1 MALLL
6 TVTEPQDPL
15 PGLQNTM
22 VFGPRG
28 GCIGRGQDNDWV
40 LPDPQR
46 YLSVHHARVRCYQ
59 GVYYIEDTSTNGVF
73 LNGSARPLGKSPS
86 PALRDGDRLR
96 MGGYELQVS
105 ISASDRE
112 AANDSI
118 ELEAA
123 ALSSDSVEA
132 LLIDHSNILPAL
144 TDVEPATLAPEP
156 DAEPLPLD
164 SPLADR
170 RRVPRVAVGA
180 SAEFDAFCRG
190 AGVPASE
197 LPTNSRLAA
206 LQLAGLMLR
215 EALVGARELAKSRR
229 EILRSAG
236 LNPEVEESG
245 RAALQR
251 YSIEEL
257 LKQFL
262 SAQDPTLP
270 EAVPWLR
277 EVFSTARRNDA
288 AFVQATRQALTEFLR
303 RLEPGAL
310 SAGGAAPE
318 ERFRALTDMAHDALP
333 ALYVE
338 ALSRHFAALVRESH

>member
-6 TVTEPQDPL
+6 TVTEPQEPL

-22 VFGPRG
+22 VFGPSG

-73 LNGSARPLGKSPS
+73 LNGSTRALGKNASP
-86 PALRDGDRLR
+86 PLRDGDRLR
-96 MGGYELQVS
+96 MGSYELQVS
-105 ISASDRE
+105 INGSDRE

-144 TDVEPATLAPEP
+144 PDTEAAAAPAEP
-156 DAEPLPLD
+156 EPLPLD
-164 SPLADR
+164 SPLTDR
-170 RRVPRVAVGA
+170 RRAPRTALGV
-180 SAEFDAFCRG
+180 SPDFDAFCRG

-197 LPTNSRLAA
+197 LPANSRLAA

-236 LNPEVEESG
+236 LNPEAEDSG

-262 SAQDPTLP
+262 STQDPTLP
-270 EAVPWLR
+270 EAIPWLR

-288 AFVQATRQALTEFLR
+288 AFVQATRQALSDFLR

-310 SAGGAAPE
+310 AAGGAAPD
-318 ERFRALTDMAHDALP
+318 ERFRALTDMPHDALP

-338 ALSRHFAALVRESH
+338 ALTRHFATLVRESH

>member
-1 MALLL
+1 MF

-15 PGLQNTM
+15 PGLQNSM
-22 VFGPRG
+22 VFGPGG

-40 LPDPQR
+40 LPDPLR

-73 LNGSARPLGKSPS
+73 LNGASRPLGKHPS
-86 PALRDGDRLR
+86 PPLRDGDRLR
-96 MGGYELQVS
+96 MGSYELLVS
-105 ISASDRE
+105 ISASDQE
-112 AANDSI
+112 AANDSA
-118 ELEAA
+118 EHEAA

-144 TDVEPATLAPEP
+144 TAPTEADPAPLPA
-156 DAEPLPLD
+156 DHEPLPVDGLL
-164 SPLADR
+164 PDR
-170 RRVPRVAVGA
+170 RRVPRAALGV
-180 SAEFDAFCRG
+180 SPEFDAFCRG
-190 AGVPASE
+190 AGIPATE
-197 LPTNSRLAA
+197 LPANSRLPA

-229 EILRSAG
+229 EILRAAG
-236 LNPEVEESG
+236 LNPEAEESG

-262 SAQDPTLP
+262 TAHDPTLP
-270 EAVPWLR
+270 EAIPWLR

-288 AFVQATRQALTEFLR
+288 AFVTATRQALADFLR

-310 SAGGAAPE
+310 AAGGAAPD
-318 ERFRALTDMAHDALP
+318 ERFRALTDMPHDLLP

-338 ALSRHFAALVRESH
+338 ALSRHFAALVAESR

>member
-15 PGLQNTM
+15 PGLQHTM
-22 VFGPRG
+22 VFGPGG

-59 GVYYIEDTSTNGVF
+59 GIYYIEDTSTNGVF
-73 LNGSARPLGKSPS
+73 LNGSSRPLGKNTSP
-86 PALRDGDRLR
+86 PLRDGDRLR
-96 MGGYELQVS
+96 MGSYQLQVS
-105 ISASDRE
+105 ISGSDRE
-112 AANDSI
+112 AANDSV
-118 ELEAA
+118 ELDPA

-144 TDVEPATLAPEP
+144 PEGEPAPPPAGH
-156 DAEPLPLD
+156 EPLPLD
-164 SPLADR
+164 SPLTDR
-170 RRVPRVAVGA
+170 RRVPRTLLGA
-180 SAEFDAFCRG
+180 SPEFDAFCRG

-197 LPTNSRLAA
+197 LPASSRLAA

-229 EILRSAG
+229 EIQRSAG
-236 LNPEVEESG
+236 LIPEAEDSG

-262 SAQDPTLP
+262 TSQDPTLP
-270 EAVPWLR
+270 EAIPWLR

-288 AFVQATRQALTEFLR
+288 AFVQATRQALQDFLR
-303 RLEPGAL
+303 RLEPAAL
-310 SAGGAAPE
+310 SAGGAAPD
-318 ERFRALTDMAHDALP
+318 ERFRALTDMPPDTLP

-338 ALSRHFAALVRESH
+338 ALSRHFNMLVREPR